1 MVRVSNMSSFSTLRF
16 RQELHLHPS
25 LVLVALILLS
35 SGLLVASY
43 GVEQSDP
50 LSIAGIALATLTA
63 IGWWLTRIDRKLG
76 SWALVLPMLLV
87 SDYLVLCSGY
97 QELGALRI
105 LATGMTA
112 VLLGVPAGLAVALAD
127 TGLTLGWCAW
137 SGTALSVHMGSLG
150 AIWVVWGLLFAAYR
164 PSYLQAIWSA
174 DQVNAATEL
183 IESSRRQRQQL
194 KDAMEDLAEANH
206 QSSLMNERLASARLA
221 AEEAQRTK
229 ADFVAKVSHEFRTP
243 LNLIIGLID
252 LIVETPGVYGPPL
265 PPALLE
271 DMEIVHRSCEHLAAM
286 INDVLDLSQIEAGQM
301 AVHREPVELREV
313 VAQAAQVVA
322 PLVQMKGLDLEI
334 DIAEDLPVIHCDR
347 TRIRQVILNLVS
359 NAARFTDQGSIRI
372 VARRRGARAEVSVSD
387 TGTGIP
393 EEDAERIFE
402 PFYQARNVQRGQHEG
417 AGLGLS
423 ISQQFVALHGGRMWL
438 ESTLGQ
444 GSTFYFEL
452 PIHTSAVASEGAS
465 RWFSDE
471 WRWKRHAGGIAHSDA
486 RLDERYVIC
495 ERGYD
500 LISTAQRYAPHWE
513 FVPAAG
519 LDQARERLGAAPAQ
533 AVLCNA
539 RNAAA
544 LLDDVLRG
552 GEMLQ
557 DTPIIG
563 CSLDMGAERER
574 WGGIDAYLVKP
585 FKRADLQEAI
595 LTAVGQAPERLLLV
609 DDDPDTLRLGRRLLG
624 TSFPQA
630 TVEVATDGQ
639 SALQQLRAVDPDV
652 LLLDVI
658 LPDMEGWDVL
668 REMQDDPELENV
680 PTVMVSAQ
688 DPLVGPPSSPYLM
701 ATMPRGISINRLL
714 RCCQAVSRILLEPE
728 RSLRSEPASRPAPR

>member
-1 MVRVSNMSSFSTLRF
+1 MSSLSTLRF
-16 RQELHLHPS
+16 REELHIHPS
-25 LVLVALILLS
+25 FVMLALTLLA
-35 SGLLVASY
+35 SGMLVASY
-43 GVEQSDP
+43 GVEQADP
-50 LSIAGIALATLTA
+50 LSVAGIALAVLTA
-63 IGWWLTRIDRKLG
+63 IGWRLTRIDRKLG
-76 SWALVLPMLLV
+76 AWALVLTLLLV
-87 SDYLVLCSGY
+87 SDYVVLYSAY
-97 QELGALRI
+97 SDLAALRI

-112 VLLGVPAGLAVALAD
+112 VLLGVPAGLAVALAE
-127 TGLTLGWCAW
+127 TGLTISWCAW
-137 SGTALSVHMGSLG
+137 SGAALSTHLGSLG

-174 DQVNAATEL
+174 DQVAAATEL
-183 IESSRRQRQQL
+183 IGSSRRQRQQL

-206 QSSLMNERLASARLA
+206 QAALMNERLASARLV

-313 VAQAAQVVA
+313 VAQAAQVVT
-322 PLVQMKGLDLEI
+322 PLVQMKGLDLDI
-334 DIAEDLPVIHCDR
+334 DIADDLPVIHCDR

-359 NAARFTDQGSIRI
+359 NAARFTDKGSISI
-372 VARRRGARAEVSVSD
+372 VARRRGAMAEVSVSD
-387 TGTGIP
+387 TGTGVA

-402 PFYQARNVQRGQHEG
+402 PFYQARNLQRGQHEG

-438 ESTLGQ
+438 ESVVGE

-452 PIHTSAVASEGAS
+452 PIRSTVVANEGAS
-465 RWFSDE
+465 RWLSDE
-471 WRWKRHAGGIAHSDA
+471 WRWRRHAGRIAHSDA

-513 FVPAAG
+513 FVPADG
-519 LDQARERLGAAPAQ
+519 VEQARERLAAAPAQ

-539 RNAAA
+539 RDAAT
-544 LLDDVLRG
+544 LLDEVRKGSGALH
-552 GEMLQ
+552 
-557 DTPIIG
+557 DTPLMG
-563 CSLDMGAERER
+563 CSLDMGADRER
-574 WGGIDAYLVKP
+574 WAAIDAYLVKP
-585 FKRADLQEAI
+585 FKRVDLQEAI
-595 LTAVGQAPERLLLV
+595 VTAVGHAPERLLLV
-609 DDDPDTLRLGRRLLG
+609 DDDSDTLRLGRRLLG
-624 TSFPQA
+624 TSFPEA
-630 TVEVATDGQ
+630 IIEVATDGR
-639 SALQQLRAVDPDV
+639 SALEQLQTTKPDV

-668 REMQDDPELENV
+668 RAMQDDPDLENV

-688 DPLVGPPSSPYLM
+688 DPLVGPPSSPYLL
-701 ATMPRGISINRLL
+701 ATSPQGISINRLL
-714 RCCQAVSRILLEPE
+714 RCCQAVSRILLQPE
-728 RSLRSEPASRPAPR
+728 RSLRSETASRPAPR